1 MAVLDGGPMDGTQHV
16 VDSDTEHVCI
26 VMRDGQQPQYVRT
39 DEFQALENGQ
49 LVLVCRWSG
58 RYFGP
63 K

>member
-1 MAVLDGGPMDGTQHV
+1 MDGTQHV